1 MDPKHSLIQVTDK
14 GFVIQGTNSISI
26 ELIRCLLV
34 STKNNSYLVYLYDSI
49 ITYTGNSKITPCELI
64 P

>member
-26 ELIRCLLV
+26 ELIRFIKLV
-34 STKNNSYLVYLYDSI
+34 QKI
-49 ITYTGNSKITPCELI
+49 IAI
-64 P
+64 

>member
-14 GFVIQGTNSISI
+14 GFAIQGTNSISI
-26 ELIRCLLV
+26 ELIRCILV

-49 ITYTGNSKITPCELI
+49 ITYR
-64 P
+64 